1 MKSSVFWNLF
11 ISIQNCQCYCI
22 SFSFSSQAACLHYI
36 SWHAPL
42 GLLETGILSFKERA
56 TLSVGYGLVWYNWGM
71 VWYGRTRELYGMVEE
86 GKRHFVCCRLSAK
99 YLIAT
104 LTTVSTSSP
113 QCIMHDTAGGLQMQ
127 KQPSSKW
134 ENIIF
139 APNRCKF
146 HPWDESLRLA
156 AMFNCMRGLHPFVFF
171 LPPLNMS
178 REYNYSWLKVFLH
191 LCVHS
196 QQYNCINNSRRR
208 RRRSV

>member
-1 MKSSVFWNLF
+1 MW
-11 ISIQNCQCYCI
+11 YCI
-22 SFSFSSQAACLHYI
+22 PPVLFSPVFLYFLNFFYEILSVLEFIHFYTKLPVLLHFFSFSSQAACLHYI

-71 VWYGRTRELYGMVEE
+71 VWYGRTRELYGVVEV

-127 KQPSSKW
+127 KQPSSK
-134 ENIIF
+134 
-139 APNRCKF
+139 
-146 HPWDESLRLA
+146 
-156 AMFNCMRGLHPFVFF
+156 
-171 LPPLNMS
+171 
-178 REYNYSWLKVFLH
+178 
-191 LCVHS
+191 
-196 QQYNCINNSRRR
+196 
-208 RRRSV
+208 